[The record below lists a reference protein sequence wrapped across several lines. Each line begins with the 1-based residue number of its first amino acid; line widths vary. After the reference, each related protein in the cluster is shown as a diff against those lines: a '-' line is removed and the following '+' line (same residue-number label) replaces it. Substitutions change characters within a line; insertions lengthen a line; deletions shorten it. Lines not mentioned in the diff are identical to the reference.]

1 MLDAVKTVFG
11 KYAVFSG
18 RARRS
23 EYWWW
28 VLFVAIM
35 SIATQFI
42 DGAVLAPVLGFQAF
56 QQEAGQPLTIIFSL
70 GVLLPGL
77 GVAVRR
83 MHDIDRSGWWL
94 LIAFVPI
101 LGILLL
107 IYWFVQIGT
116 AGTNRFGTDPLS
128 NEDPRSNAGL

>member
-28 VLFVAIM
+28 VLFVAIV
-35 SIATQFI
+35 SIATQII
-42 DGAVLAPVLGFQAF
+42 DGAVLAPALGLQAF
-56 QQEAGQPLTIIFSL
+56 QEDAGRPLTMIFSL
-70 GVLLPGL
+70 GILLPGL
-77 GVAVRR
+77 GVSVRR

-94 LIAFVPI
+94 LIAFVPV
-101 LGILLL
+101 LGILLV

-116 AGTNRFGTDPLS
+116 TGANRFGTDPLS
-128 NEDPRSNAGL
+128 NVDPLSNDGL